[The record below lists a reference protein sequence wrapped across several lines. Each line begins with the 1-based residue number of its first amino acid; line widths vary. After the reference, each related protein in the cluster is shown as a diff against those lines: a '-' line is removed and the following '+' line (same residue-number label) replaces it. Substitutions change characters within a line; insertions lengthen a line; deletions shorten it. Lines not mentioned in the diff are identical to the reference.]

1 MPSIELKKPVTNGAE
16 TVSTLTWRAIRLG
29 DYPVVMTAVGSL
41 AQGQLGA
48 FSEDLLN
55 LVAHFSGL
63 PRAVVDEIDE
73 VDGQPVLDSL
83 ADHLAAHMAKVKK

>member
-1 MPSIELKKPVTNGAE
+1 MTTIQLSVPLAKGPEVITEI
-16 TVSTLTWRAIRLG
+16 TWRKIRLG
-29 DYPVVMTAVGSL
+29 DYPIIMTACGSL

-63 PRAVVDEIDE
+63 PRSVVDDIDE
-73 VDGQPVLDSL
+73 VDGEPVLNSL
-83 ADHLAAHMAKVKK
+83 SDHLAAHTAKLKK